1 MGNEVMIKKRKI
13 VGVLIRV
20 KRYPHHSTILTPIE
34 TSSVTGSTNF
44 RHVFAVKL
52 KSFVIP
58 KVLLVKE
65 KILLHLLWCFMHMK
79 PVCLFISVLYHLHF
93 FTQSRI

>member
-13 VGVLIRV
+13 VGVLNRV

-52 KSFVIP
+52 KSFVIS
-58 KVLLVKE
+58 KS
-65 KILLHLLWCFMHMK
+65 
-79 PVCLFISVLYHLHF
+79 FISKREDLASLVVVFHAHEAGLPIHFSFISFTFLH
-93 FTQSRI
+93 TK

>member
-13 VGVLIRV
+13 VGVLNRV

-58 KVLLVKE
+58 KSFISKREDLASLVVVFHAHEAGLLFAF
-65 KILLHLLWCFMHMK
+65 LLWS
-79 PVCLFISVLYHLHF
+79 LFFL
-93 FTQSRI
+93 